1 MHKKTDC
8 QRQPLH
14 SLFLRRKRC
23 TIIGIDNSERVH
35 EYQRGKSAQARSMIK
50 NAHFIQCRKRC
61 TIIGIDNSERVHERQ
76 RSKGAQA
83 LRKKN
88 AGHKALLVLD
98 KQIKINMC
106 RTKER
111 RQQNEC

>member
-1 MHKKTDC
+1 MVRGHAHNKKE
-8 QRQPLH
+8 PLCTR
-14 SLFLRRKRC
+14 RRKRS
-23 TIIGIDNSERVH
+23 TIIGVDESKRIYEL
-35 EYQRGKSAQARSMIK
+35 QRGKAAQ
-50 NAHFIQCRKRC
+50 
-61 TIIGIDNSERVHERQ
+61 TP
-76 RSKGAQA
+76 
-83 LRKKN
+83 RKKN

>member
-1 MHKKTDC
+1 MRQGCSVTLIIKKRPFAHSAVSEVQVRTLIRVSEFMSVNVARV
-8 QRQPLH
+8 QRH
-14 SLFLRRKRC
+14 
-23 TIIGIDNSERVH
+23 
-35 EYQRGKSAQARSMIK
+35 AA
-50 NAHFIQCRKRC
+50 
-61 TIIGIDNSERVHERQ
+61 
-76 RSKGAQA
+76 
-83 LRKKN
+83 KKN